1 MISKSLKI
9 MQRALMNVENFIIVA
24 ATEIL
29 EMIMMIFCIIY
40 IFVLVMIGIIATR
53 KRKGK

>member
-1 MISKSLKI
+1 
-9 MQRALMNVENFIIVA
+9 MNVENFIIVA